1 MSQQSPKRRALS
13 VAKENFFRVMVA
25 PACEKLP
32 IVLADTGN
40 LLNQTDNAIVCTR
53 QLHLVS

>member
-1 MSQQSPKRRALS
+1 M
-13 VAKENFFRVMVA
+13 ENFFRVMVA

-53 QLHLVS
+53 LVHLES